1 VSSFDPVS
9 VIVSALLADDKVATW
24 TSGRV
29 FGGSIPEGSVPPLIV
44 VMLST
49 SRPTTSPPT
58 QWRDY
63 MVTVDVQAED
73 SGVSFQIA
81 SAAMLVLNK
90 IAGTVTEG
98 VVSSTE
104 VTGMTSNEDG
114 AFTPTRFRNAL
125 TVDMTARDN

>member
-1 VSSFDPVS
+1 MFFDPVP
-9 VIVSALLADDKVATW
+9 VIVSALLADDRVATL

-29 FGGSIPEGSVPPLIV
+29 FGGFIPEGSEPPLIV
-44 VMLST
+44 VMLTT
-49 SRPTTSPPT
+49 SRPTTSPPS
-58 QWRDY
+58 QWRDFL
-63 MVTVDVQAED
+63 VTVDVQAED

-81 SAAMLVLNK
+81 SAAMSVLNK

-104 VTGMTSNEDG
+104 VTGTTAIEEG

-125 TVDMTARDN
+125 TVDMTARDI